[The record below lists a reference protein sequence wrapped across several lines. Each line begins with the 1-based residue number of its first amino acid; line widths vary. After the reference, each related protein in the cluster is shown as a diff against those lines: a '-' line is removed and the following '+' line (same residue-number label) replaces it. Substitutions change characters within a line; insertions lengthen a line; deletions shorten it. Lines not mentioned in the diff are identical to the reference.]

1 MMTAIELILG
11 TWRGIIAT
19 LVTCVLVMAPM
30 AAQAKMAQHAASHS
44 FMVVPQAHDHDGS
57 VDGGVA
63 RNSHVAALAA
73 HDHADHDHAMA
84 HDPAPNRTG
93 QQHDQRSHHD
103 GSCCGT
109 YCHSG
114 CITTV
119 AEDVQPVVLAGTYA
133 TFTPVSL
140 TAVAPDQPQR
150 PPSIPLSI

>member
-1 MMTAIELILG
+1 MTAIERILG
-11 TWRGIIAT
+11 TWRGIIAA

-30 AAQAKMAQHAASHS
+30 AAQAKMAQHAASHA
-44 FMVVPQAHDHDGS
+44 FTVVLQAHDHDGS

-63 RNSHVAALAA
+63 RNSHAAALPA
-73 HDHADHDHAMA
+73 HEHSAHDHAMA
-84 HDPAPNRTG
+84 HDPAPNQTG
-93 QQHDQRSHHD
+93 QQYDQHSHHD

-114 CITTV
+114 CIAPV
-119 AEDVQPVVLAGTYA
+119 AEGVQPVVLAGTYA
-133 TFTPVSL
+133 TFAPVSL